1 MHSKGL
7 TWHKNQVTL
16 FVLCAGDQPV
26 VPKKK
31 ITESAAEPDHVEIYL
46 STRTIDLYL
55 SAVVDFCQCELRERA
70 VHFHDTLMFQTRT
83 YRYYHCMFFADIS
96 HGYLWENTGKVEYI
110 CFCLLYTSDA
120 ADE

>member
-1 MHSKGL
+1 M
-7 TWHKNQVTL
+7 TL

-83 YRYYHCMFFADIS
+83 HRYCDYCSLATHLM
-96 HGYLWENTGKVEYI
+96 VI
-110 CFCLLYTSDA
+110 CEKIQVKLSIFV
-120 ADE
+120 